1 MNYIRGAVNVI
12 SAPYQYYKD
21 INPSTLTGAID
32 VIVIQRPTDSGDTE
46 LACSPFHVRF
56 GKWQVLRPSEKKVN
70 VFVNG
75 NPIPFNMKIG
85 EAGEAFFVFE
95 TDDDVPAD
103 LITSPILQP
112 TTPDDAQDSLSASD
126 ISLLNPPLAQTQ
138 SASNSS
144 YSPSPYLSP
153 SPTPSPSSSPPS
165 SSYLPFDRATSEPP
179 PDTNPVNDTNSL
191 PSIPQRQEYSWEWG
205 AFPQPSTLK
214 PSSSKLPVTTAKKFA
229 KTLRL
234 TSDQLVRICLH
245 LLFFFPSSHLVCELF
260 FHLEITQPATWRQYY
275 YVFPVGNW
283 CSCCDCADICL
294 GFNGSSGCF

>member
-1 MNYIRGAVNVI
+1 MGVATGTATFPTVPLGNINVNLLASSFTSMNYIRGAVNVI

-32 VIVIQRPTDSGDTE
+32 VIVIQRPTDSGNTE

-112 TTPDDAQDSLSASD
+112 TVPDDAQDSLSTSN
-126 ISLLNPPLAQTQ
+126 IPLLNPPLMQTQ
-138 SASNSS
+138 SAGHSSNL
-144 YSPSPYLSP
+144 PSPYLSP
-153 SPTPSPSSSPPS
+153 SPSPSPSSSPPS
-165 SSYLPFDRATSEPP
+165 YSYLPSDNRATSEPP
-179 PDTNPVNDTNSL
+179 PDTNPVGDTIPL

-205 AFPQPSTLK
+205 AFPQPSTIK
-214 PSSSKLPVTTAKKFA
+214 PSSIKPSATTTAKKFA

-234 TSDQLVRICLH
+234 TSDQLVRVCLR
-245 LLFFFPSSHLVCELF
+245 LLFFFPPRIS
-260 FHLEITQPATWRQYY
+260 YM
-275 YVFPVGNW
+275 
-283 CSCCDCADICL
+283 
-294 GFNGSSGCF
+294 